1 MERVAAQ
8 RFGLQGQNCL
18 VTGGTFGIGRAIV
31 EELAALGARVYTC
44 ARRAED
50 LQEAL
55 VSCREKGWAV
65 QGSVCDVTDSAQR
78 ESLLKEVSQAFK
90 GKLHI
95 LVNNVGR
102 NTAKSTLAYTDEE
115 YDAISSTNLKATYQT
130 CQLAHPL
137 LKAAGQ
143 SSIVMISSVAG
154 GPASVKSGTVYAM
167 TKAGMDQLTKNLC
180 CEWAADGI
188 RVNSV
193 KPWYTDTPLVQ
204 RITQDKEA
212 MAQVQARTPM
222 SRIAQPSEVSG
233 LVAFLCSAAASYI
246 TGTCIS
252 VDGGLACNGWW

>member
-1 MERVAAQ
+1 MSDNQQRTSGSACKAA
-8 RFGLQGQNCL
+8 
-18 VTGGTFGIGRAIV
+18 
-31 EELAALGARVYTC
+31 
-44 ARRAED
+44 
-50 LQEAL
+50 
-55 VSCREKGWAV
+55 
-65 QGSVCDVTDSAQR
+65 
-78 ESLLKEVSQAFK
+78 
-90 GKLHI
+90 
-95 LVNNVGR
+95 VNNVGR

-212 MAQVQARTPM
+212 MVQVQARTPM